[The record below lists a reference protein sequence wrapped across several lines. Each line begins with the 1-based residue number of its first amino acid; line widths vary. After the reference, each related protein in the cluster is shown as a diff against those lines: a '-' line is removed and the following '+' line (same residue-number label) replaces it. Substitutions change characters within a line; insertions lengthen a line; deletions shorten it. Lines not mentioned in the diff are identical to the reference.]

1 MQTTD
6 VTLYSPRVLVVGCGG
21 LGGIVTASLLESPA
35 SANGGAIT
43 ALTTNE
49 GIAAAVNAQGFRVR
63 GVDGAKTVVGRAVT
77 HVPEG
82 SAPFDWI
89 ILATQPTQVEEA
101 ARSVLPY
108 LAADG
113 AMVCLQNGLCEDRI
127 APFVGKERVVGAVVA
142 WGAAMTEPGVYDRT
156 SSGGFTVGRFDG
168 RDDERLTKLATLLE
182 PIGPVTVTK
191 NLAGAR
197 WSKLAINSFIST
209 LGTIGGDTLGALMLH
224 RFVRRYGLEIMTE
237 AVKVARK
244 EKINLEKVSGTIDLE
259 WMALTDGE
267 RAATGSPGLLA
278 KHSMLLAV
286 GARYRRL
293 RSSMLAAIERGRPP
307 SVDFLNGELVSRG
320 KLHGV
325 PTPFNAAAQETVH
338 AIASGKLKPGLST
351 LQELS
356 RRMTA

>member
-1 MQTTD
+1 
-6 VTLYSPRVLVVGCGG
+6 VPFPSPRVLVVGCGG
-21 LGGIVTASLLESPA
+21 LGGIVTATLLESQ
-35 SANGGAIT
+35 SKGSEGAVT
-43 ALTTNE
+43 ALTTNDA
-49 GIAAAVNAQGFRVR
+49 IAAAVNEHGFRVR
-63 GVDGAKTVVGRAVT
+63 GVDGVKTVAGRAVT
-77 HVPEG
+77 RMPEG

-101 ARSVLPY
+101 ARSALPF

-113 AMVCLQNGLCEDRI
+113 TMVCLQNGLCEERI
-127 APFVGKERVVGAVVA
+127 APIVGAERVVGAVVA

-156 SSGGFTVGRFDG
+156 SSGGFTIGRFDG

-182 PIGPVTVTK
+182 PVGPVTITR

-224 RFVRRYGLEIMTE
+224 RFVRRLGLEIMTE

-244 EKINLEKVSGTIDLE
+244 EKIQLEKVAGTIDLE

-267 RAATGSPGLLA
+267 RAASGSPGLLA

-307 SVDFLNGELVSRG
+307 SVDFLNGELVARG
-320 KLHGV
+320 KNHGV
-325 PTPFNAAAQETVH
+325 PTPFNTAAQETVH
-338 AIASGKLKPGLST
+338 AIAAGKSKPSLAT
-351 LQELS
+351 LQDLS
-356 RRMTA
+356 RRLTT